1 MVHISSADMKWK
13 GGDAG
18 SGVPRLRRSASVC
31 SVPGFAFLKV
41 NTVPALPVFQP
52 HHNKI
57 VVMTFDKKHGRD
69 DLSNVV
75 LVGS

>member
-1 MVHISSADMKWK
+1 MSRDFCVD
-13 GGDAG
+13 
-18 SGVPRLRRSASVC
+18 LL
-31 SVPGFAFLKV
+31 PGFAFLKV